1 MKHPDDDNEL
11 FNRLEAE
18 MTDPDAP
25 SGGEVVDLG
34 KARTAR
40 GESPDP
46 TPDPSADSRP
56 PKSADQEPTESA
68 DARPTLVDQKVPT
81 VSGPGVI
88 DRIKH
93 SKRLDVFP
101 AWLKS
106 RAEFKEALGWLAG
119 HAWHTVAF
127 HTVRVPFVYLP
138 KLIWRARAGRSTPW
152 ARWGV
157 GPWTA
162 KARLC
167 ASTRRPMSR

>member
-18 MTDPDAP
+18 MTDPAAP

-56 PKSADQEPTESA
+56 SKSADPEPTESA
-68 DARPTLVDQKVPT
+68 DGPPTLVDQKVPT

-88 DRIKH
+88 DRIKN

-106 RAEFKEALGWLAG
+106 GAEFKEAFGWLAG

-127 HTVRVPFVYLP
+127 HAVRVPFVYLP
-138 KLIWRARAGRSTPW
+138 
-152 ARWGV
+152 
-157 GPWTA
+157 
-162 KARLC
+162 
-167 ASTRRPMSR
+167 